1 MILLYIFLV
10 TATFDPSYVGIN
22 GRILPYGDMPSTKD
36 LQFTGL
42 DNQNAGVAESTKISM
57 FSEKNSKH
65 LGFEDETPIEKMALD
80 IDIFIAIYCYVLQ
93 GSPTCKMDEKASS
106 RPWCRHDVPTAQTPD
121 IPKLSSSK
129 PSLFLV
135 KFNNKGL
142 IRTRK
147 AIPYP
152 NHNIWTLEV
161 ICTNIF

>member
-1 MILLYIFLV
+1 M
-10 TATFDPSYVGIN
+10 FDPSYVGIN

-42 DNQNAGVAESTKISM
+42 DNQNAGVESTKISM
-57 FSEKNSKH
+57 FFRKNSKH
-65 LGFEDETPIEKMALD
+65 LCFEDETPIEKMALD
-80 IDIFIAIYCYVLQ
+80 TYLLLFIVIYFKDLPPARWMRRPVLDL
-93 GSPTCKMDEKASS
+93 G
-106 RPWCRHDVPTAQTPD
+106 TAMMCQLHKL
-121 IPKLSSSK
+121 PKLSSSK